1 MALNGIFEDG
11 KLLLLA
17 YDHGM
22 EHGPSDFEEHPASA
36 DPETIFRLAG
46 SEYVTG
52 LAVQKG
58 VAEKYYSD
66 YSEDVNLVLK
76 LNGVTSLREGKP
88 YSALNCSVDY
98 AEEIG
103 ADAVGYTIYPGSE
116 REGEMFETFGM
127 VQERA
132 RELGLPVLL
141 WSYPRGGKVED
152 DTDPKIVKYAA
163 RLGLELGADVAKV
176 KHPGS
181 GEAAEEAVRAAGKTD
196 LVLSGG
202 AKSGD
207 LEFLEDVGTV
217 MDAGFKGIAVG
228 RNVWQRENPRE
239 YLEAV
244 GKVVFDG
251 EKPKKALEEVGT

>member
-1 MALNGIFEDG
+1 MEMEDSRIEREG
-11 KLLLLA
+11 RILVLA

-76 LNGVTSLREGKP
+76 LNGVTSLREGTP

-116 REGEMFETFGM
+116 REGEMFETFG
-127 VQERA
+127 
-132 RELGLPVLL
+132 
-141 WSYPRGGKVED
+141 
-152 DTDPKIVKYAA
+152 
-163 RLGLELGADVAKV
+163 
-176 KHPGS
+176 
-181 GEAAEEAVRAAGKTD
+181 
-196 LVLSGG
+196 
-202 AKSGD
+202 
-207 LEFLEDVGTV
+207 
-217 MDAGFKGIAVG
+217 
-228 RNVWQRENPRE
+228 
-239 YLEAV
+239 
-244 GKVVFDG
+244 
-251 EKPKKALEEVGT
+251 